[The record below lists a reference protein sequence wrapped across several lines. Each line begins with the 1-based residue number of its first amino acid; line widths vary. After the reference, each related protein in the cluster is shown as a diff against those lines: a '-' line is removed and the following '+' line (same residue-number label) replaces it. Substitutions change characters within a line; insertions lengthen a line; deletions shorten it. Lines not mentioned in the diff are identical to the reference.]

1 MEDKEKKD
9 ITKTKKELT
18 QGICPI
24 CGKESEGTLV
34 THYISY
40 VPPKVIFICDRCHTT
55 IHQNNNKLR
64 MFEPLLSRKDLVAS
78 EKYTHIDTITFK
90 GKDIPF
96 YTPNSV
102 YPIFNKKS
110 HLIEEKKKIIRTIN
124 ELKQKKEELEE

>member
-1 MEDKEKKD
+1 
-9 ITKTKKELT
+9 
-18 QGICPI
+18 
-24 CGKESEGTLV
+24 
-34 THYISY
+34 
-40 VPPKVIFICDRCHTT
+40 
-55 IHQNNNKLR
+55 

-124 ELKQKKEELEE
+124 ELKQKKEELEEEIEIYRGKLEILKTKVREYEHTCSECKHLRPDKKCSVHGWYVMHPENMPSCGDFVPKNAKR